1 MDITYL
7 KELIEQAQTG
17 KFSAAAKRLHLSAST
32 LTRHVQAL
40 EKELGLTLIERTTRE
55 VRLSEEGEVFLPHAM
70 NIVSEYDAALIAMQ
84 AFRDSREKKV
94 RIGVVH
100 NPDLY
105 NIIEYLLE
113 FQLEHPDIPIQI
125 IEGSLSELQDEFLRE
140 KIRIYT
146 MAYADWERLPDNFIP
161 AGRSW
166 LVAVLPKDHPYERY
180 DRIPLCALGKTP
192 LIVPEEKNTVY
203 QFLCQVF
210 EQEGIDP
217 DIFYQGNTTGVAGL
231 LKQSQSIL
239 IQDMERARGQVA
251 EGLSLR
257 KLDPEIGYTFGL
269 EYADCLNSNE
279 RTFVRSV
286 ERLIAG
292 R

>member
-1 MDITYL
+1 MAKRAPVL
-7 KELIEQAQTG
+7 AETG
-17 KFSAAAKRLHLSAST
+17 KFSAVAKRLHLSASA
-32 LTRHVQAL
+32 LTRHLQAL
-40 EKELGLTLIERTTRE
+40 EKELGFTLVERTTRD
-55 VRLSEEGEVFLPHAM
+55 VHLSEEGEIFLPHARS
-70 NIVSEYDAALIAMQ
+70 IVSEYDSALIALQ
-84 AFRDSREKKV
+84 AMHDTREEKI

-105 NIIEYLLE
+105 HIIEYILE
-113 FQLEHPDIPIQI
+113 FQLQHADIPIQI
-125 IEGSLSELQDEFLRE
+125 IEGSLAELQDEFLKGRL
-140 KIRIYT
+140 RVYT
-146 MAYADWERLPDNFIP
+146 MAYADWEPLPENFIP

-166 LVAVLPKDHPYERY
+166 LVAVLPKDHPYEQY
-180 DRIPLCALGKTP
+180 DRIPLTALGKTP
-192 LIVPEEKNTVY
+192 LIVPEERNIVY
-203 QFLCQVF
+203 QFLRQAL
-210 EQEGIDP
+210 EQEKITP

-269 EYADCLNSNE
+269 EYADSLSRNE
-279 RTFVRSV
+279 ATFVRAV
-286 ERLIAG
+286 GELIDS